1 MIILENREAKTASF
15 CNNDL
20 KHLIEFTNVVVLVDD
35 EWITICPTSND
46 YVFLKTRTSE
56 TTIVRTDTIFNPYVS
71 FVYDVEETT
80 DVIEPDDEESALPNN
95 IIYIDGN
102 REDEYLPIHIDPI
115 PVEMDDVV
123 PNDFGGVTPINV
135 SNISR
140 P

>member
-1 MIILENREAKTASF
+1 MIILENREAKTAFF

-80 DVIEPDDEESALPNN
+80 DDTEHDEVALPDN
-95 IIYIDGN
+95 IIYIDEN
-102 REDEYLPIHIDPI
+102 REEEFLPIHIDPI
-115 PVEMDDVV
+115 PVVMDDVEL
-123 PNDFGGVTPINV
+123 NNFGDVTPINI

>member
-80 DVIEPDDEESALPNN
+80 DDTEHDEVTLPDN
-95 IIYIDGN
+95 IIYIDEN
-102 REDEYLPIHIDPI
+102 REEEFLPIHIDPI
-115 PVEMDDVV
+115 PVVMDDVEL
-123 PNDFGGVTPINV
+123 NNFGDVTPINI

>member
-20 KHLIEFTNVVVLVDD
+20 KHLIEFTNVVVLIDD
-35 EWITICPTSND
+35 DGEWITICPTSND

-56 TTIVRTDTIFNPYVS
+56 TTIVRNDTIFNPYVS

-80 DVIEPDDEESALPNN
+80 DDDVPDVEDDALPDDTTNT
-95 IIYIDGN
+95 
-102 REDEYLPIHIDPI
+102 
-115 PVEMDDVV
+115 DDVV
-123 PNDFGGVTPINV
+123 EDEHFPIYVDPGCV
-135 SNISR
+135 SSINISL

>member
-35 EWITICPTSND
+35 EWITICPMSND

-80 DVIEPDDEESALPNN
+80 DDTEPDEEDVLPDNTV
-95 IIYIDGN
+95 YIDGN
-102 REDEYLPIHIDPI
+102 REEEFLPIHVDPI
-115 PVEMDDVV
+115 SVVMDDVEL
-123 PNDFGGVTPINV
+123 NDFGGVTPINV

>member
-20 KHLIEFTNVVVLVDD
+20 KHLIEFTNVVFLVDD

-80 DVIEPDDEESALPNN
+80 DDTEHDEVTLPDN
-95 IIYIDGN
+95 IIYIDEN
-102 REDEYLPIHIDPI
+102 REEEFLPIHIDPI
-115 PVEMDDVV
+115 PVVMDDVEL
-123 PNDFGGVTPINV
+123 NNFGDVTPI
-135 SNISR
+135 SI
-140 P
+140 